1 MWNGDN
7 EDEKVQNN
15 QIKNKETNIENDIF
29 LDLEKERKKAIN
41 NFENPF
47 TEKKEIEPTLLWT
60 VNIENISL
68 DYYEQKDLFF
78 EGLYIR
84 LILYYEQ
91 NKNIF
96 NLAIQ
101 HLIKNENQNENNLKE
116 EEEENFSSLGDTI
129 KKNSKNEEMNFTE
142 KETNENKIISI
153 LSICKIKKINY
164 QSKTIF
170 NCIIS
175 NSNGKFL
182 IFKLEDFT
190 NYFNEKITINGITS
204 IKFNLEVFL
213 KRDYIFSTTLNQI
226 CQNFHNYYNL
236 PSVMNLPRSALNL
249 IIKNEYLKYKEENEK
264 LICILNW
271 LSNKSVY
278 YQKNS
283 FDLFK
288 VINWSKIPSDDL
300 VDFLMNQNQLLIQS
314 IELKNEI
321 FFEFHKRFQD
331 AYGNLNNSILT
342 NSSIGTSLSVT
353 DTIISTNNNKNNTN
367 QNNIQNNL
375 NNNLRNNYFINNFTY
390 DIFSKILS
398 ICSQYTNDGYINNN
412 STSLKETN
420 SLKENNTLKEPNII
434 NNQKEITNN
443 TETKKKNINDIPK
456 DKSDTAHYIS
466 YLVKRV
472 ENNSSMRNK
481 GNVRN
486 TNQNSSIKSKFK
498 YGTINNNNSSLVS
511 YHNTSGISCKNSNSN
526 IVVNS
531 VSNYVKNPNN
541 DQVKIF
547 SPKGIRANTPLNND
561 IIIIRNREN
570 KYKNNAIAKTK
581 KCLNPKAHSKSM
593 DKTFKINTSKNL
605 NLNNETLQ
613 KQLNSLYPK
622 YTINNTNVNTNT
634 NANSKINNNNQ
645 KIINSAKP
653 RTPNN
658 ITAYTLK
665 LRKFSTVNKVNNIIN
680 TKKYNNGN
688 NPSLAIHPPNPTSR
702 TEFLKT
708 ENSQNIIQ
716 KKGTTPS
723 NIIHIRSKSNH

>member
-7 EDEKVQNN
+7 EDEKIQNN
-15 QIKNKETNIENDIF
+15 QIKNKESIIGNDIF

-41 NFENPF
+41 NFESPF
-47 TEKKEIEPTLLWT
+47 AEKKEIEPTLLWT

-101 HLIKNENQNENNLKE
+101 HLIKNENQNENILKE

-129 KKNSKNEEMNFTE
+129 KKMSKNEELNFLE
-142 KETNENKIISI
+142 KETNVNKIISI

-164 QSKTIF
+164 QSKTFF

-182 IFKLEDFT
+182 IFKLDDFT
-190 NYFNEKITINGITS
+190 NYFNEKIIINGITS
-204 IKFNLEVFL
+204 IKFDLEVFL

-288 VINWSKIPSDDL
+288 FINWSKIPSDDL

-353 DTIISTNNNKNNTN
+353 DTI
-367 QNNIQNNL
+367 
-375 NNNLRNNYFINNFTY
+375 
-390 DIFSKILS
+390 SK
-398 ICSQYTNDGYINNN
+398 
-412 STSLKETN
+412 
-420 SLKENNTLKEPNII
+420 
-434 NNQKEITNN
+434 
-443 TETKKKNINDIPK
+443 
-456 DKSDTAHYIS
+456 
-466 YLVKRV
+466 
-472 ENNSSMRNK
+472 
-481 GNVRN
+481 
-486 TNQNSSIKSKFK
+486 
-498 YGTINNNNSSLVS
+498 
-511 YHNTSGISCKNSNSN
+511 
-526 IVVNS
+526 
-531 VSNYVKNPNN
+531 
-541 DQVKIF
+541 
-547 SPKGIRANTPLNND
+547 
-561 IIIIRNREN
+561 
-570 KYKNNAIAKTK
+570 
-581 KCLNPKAHSKSM
+581 
-593 DKTFKINTSKNL
+593 
-605 NLNNETLQ
+605 
-613 KQLNSLYPK
+613 
-622 YTINNTNVNTNT
+622 
-634 NANSKINNNNQ
+634 
-645 KIINSAKP
+645 
-653 RTPNN
+653 
-658 ITAYTLK
+658 
-665 LRKFSTVNKVNNIIN
+665 
-680 TKKYNNGN
+680 
-688 NPSLAIHPPNPTSR
+688 
-702 TEFLKT
+702 
-708 ENSQNIIQ
+708 
-716 KKGTTPS
+716 
-723 NIIHIRSKSNH
+723 